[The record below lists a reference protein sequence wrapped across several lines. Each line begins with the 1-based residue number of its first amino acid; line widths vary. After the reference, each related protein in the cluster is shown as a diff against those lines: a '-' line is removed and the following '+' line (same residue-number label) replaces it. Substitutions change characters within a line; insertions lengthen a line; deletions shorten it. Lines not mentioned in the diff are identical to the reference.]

1 MILTQVKE
9 NGEGWWWCRVDKK
22 EVLKISYFIEER
34 GEWGWEFWGV
44 GGGIGSRMLQE
55 ERLEAEEE
63 PEGGECLTLKRL
75 LLSIYSLLYVLTSY
89 RVPFAPCL
97 SFRKPFFFSLLP
109 LLLLSLPPPSFFSP
123 FIFSFP
129 VFSVMES
136 L

>member
-1 MILTQVKE
+1 M
-9 NGEGWWWCRVDKK
+9 
-22 EVLKISYFIEER
+22 
-34 GEWGWEFWGV
+34 GV
-44 GGGIGSRMLQE
+44 GVLGGGGWYRESDVAE

-63 PEGGECLTLKRL
+63 PEGEECLTLKRL